1 MSPVVSATTVA
12 VVTASDCSAEYLLA
26 SLRNLSA
33 SDKELALSMSN
44 NDRLSLPPVLLKV
57 NSTEAESVLRFRSL
71 ATGFMSTVGS
81 ASDFSAIVGAA
92 VFVSDS
98 RSVLLLLDEGTLTV
112 AEIDASEI
120 SLGSLLGWLMG
131 FSATG
136 DDTIAVA
143 RMGEAMIDDEEVGD
157 VGDGIVKEAVS
168 LSSSL
173 LSSSLTEV
181 RADGVG
187 GALIVY
193 DAVIWFVLLL
203 LLLLLGCSA
212 DPVGTLSQSAA
223 FIEGTRSFTVAEGV
237 LDVVVAG
244 ISLCW
249 LVYSNFYSTT
259 ICERVFSVALL
270 NVYYQI

>member
-1 MSPVVSATTVA
+1 MA

-33 SDKELALSMSN
+33 SDNELALSMSN
-44 NDRLSLPPVLLKV
+44 NDRLSLPAGLFKV

-71 ATGFMSTVGS
+71 ATGFVSAIGS
-81 ASDFSAIVGAA
+81 MSDFSAAAAAIVGAA

-98 RSVLLLLDEGTLTV
+98 KSVLLLLDEGTLIV

-120 SLGSLLGWLMG
+120 SLGSLLCWLMD
-131 FSATG
+131 FSWTG
-136 DDTIAVA
+136 DDAIAVA
-143 RMGEAMIDDEEVGD
+143 RMGDDAMIDDEEIGD

-173 LSSSLTEV
+173 LSGSLTEV

-203 LLLLLGCSA
+203 LLLLGCSA
-212 DPVGTLSQSAA
+212 DPVGTLSSSAA
-223 FIEGTRSFTVAEGV
+223 FIKGTRSFTVAEGV
-237 LDVVVAG
+237 LDDVVVG
-244 ISLCW
+244 ISLC
-249 LVYSNFYSTT
+249 
-259 ICERVFSVALL
+259 
-270 NVYYQI
+270 

>member
-1 MSPVVSATTVA
+1 M
-12 VVTASDCSAEYLLA
+12 A
-26 SLRNLSA
+26 SLRSLSA
-33 SDKELALSMSN
+33 SDNELALSMSN
-44 NDRLSLPPVLLKV
+44 NDRLSLPPVLLNV

-71 ATGFMSTVGS
+71 ATGFESAVGS

-112 AEIDASEI
+112 AEIDDSEI

-131 FSATG
+131 CAATG
-136 DDTIAVA
+136 DEAIAVA

-157 VGDGIVKEAVS
+157 VGDGIVKDAVS

-203 LLLLLGCSA
+203 LLLLGCSA
-212 DPVGTLSQSAA
+212 EPAETLSSSAA

-237 LDVVVAG
+237 LDVVVVG
-244 ISLCW
+244 ISLC
-249 LVYSNFYSTT
+249 
-259 ICERVFSVALL
+259 
-270 NVYYQI
+270 

>member
-1 MSPVVSATTVA
+1 MVSATTVA

-33 SDKELALSMSN
+33 SDNELALSMSN
-44 NDRLSLPPVLLKV
+44 NERLSLPPVLLNV

-71 ATGFMSTVGS
+71 ATGFVSTVVS
-81 ASDFSAIVGAA
+81 VSDFSAAAAIVGAA
-92 VFVSDS
+92 IFVSDS
-98 RSVLLLLDEGTLTV
+98 RSVLLLLDEGTLMV
-112 AEIDASEI
+112 AEIDDSEI
-120 SLGSLLGWLMG
+120 SLDSLLG
-131 FSATG
+131 FSLTG

-157 VGDGIVKEAVS
+157 VGDGIVKDAVS

-181 RADGVG
+181 LADGVG
-187 GALIVY
+187 GTLIVY

-203 LLLLLGCSA
+203 LLLLLLGCSA
-212 DPVGTLSQSAA
+212 DPVETLSSSAA

-237 LDVVVAG
+237 LDVVVVG
-244 ISLCW
+244 NSLC
-249 LVYSNFYSTT
+249 
-259 ICERVFSVALL
+259 
-270 NVYYQI
+270 